1 MGAVCPALHIFML
14 PYPLRFH
21 LPLHLHLHLPLHLH
35 LHPNRNGA
43 RQLWC
48 CRDNQTRPYTRPSS
62 SPYLTYIAS
71 PQTATESTP
80 HSSFCVSF
88 PFHSISSA
96 TPNNGQHQIKPNQ
109 RPGWL
114 ADWAGPLVFVSLQH
128 VVWILYMRRVGH
140 RIN

>member
-1 MGAVCPALHIFML
+1 MHGGCLSCTSYFSCCPTPYASTY
-14 PYPLRFH
+14 PYP
-21 LPLHLHLHLPLHLH
+21 
-35 LHPNRNGA
+35 
-43 RQLWC
+43 
-48 CRDNQTRPYTRPSS
+48 YT
-62 SPYLTYIAS
+62 YTYI
-71 PQTATESTP
+71 QTETAQGSCVAVETTKQDPRLDHHHHLTLFSLTAAATESTP
-80 HSSFCVSF
+80 HSSFCISF